1 MRESMMNINEQSKWY
16 ELTPGAEIYEPATS
30 REVKTGE
37 WRVLTPVFHNDQCR
51 QCLLCVPFCPDV
63 SIPVE
68 DGERLETDLDHCKGC
83 GICAK
88 VCHFGAIT
96 MEEV

>member
-1 MRESMMNINEQSKWY
+1 MNINEQSKWY
-16 ELTPGAEIYEPATS
+16 ELTTGAEIFEPATS

-37 WRVLTPVFHNDQCR
+37 WRTRTPVFDKEKCK
-51 QCLLCVPFCPDV
+51 QCLLCVPLCPDV

-68 DGERLETDLDHCKGC
+68 SGERLETNLDYCKGC

-88 VCHFGAIT
+88 VCSFGAIT
-96 MEEV
+96 MEEL